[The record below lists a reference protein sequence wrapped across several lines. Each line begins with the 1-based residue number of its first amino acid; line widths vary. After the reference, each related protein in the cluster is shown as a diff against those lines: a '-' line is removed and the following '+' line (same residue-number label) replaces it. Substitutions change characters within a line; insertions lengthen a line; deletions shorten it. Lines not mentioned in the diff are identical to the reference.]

1 MTPSESEQE
10 KNATAQSTAQQARA
24 NTTQDTVLNNNKSL
38 NGAVQDTGYYKNETK
53 AGTAATTA
61 GYDASRA
68 NLKAS
73 MEAAGVSGRS
83 GVVQGNETALG
94 AKEASDLAQVQ
105 TNAFAD
111 TEKQQL
117 AANAEDVAISGQG
130 TGAGTTYSGQAT
142 TAETAR
148 QQQGAENWASLGKAV
163 TGAATTAL
171 APGVSKLWGTA

>member
-1 MTPSESEQE
+1 MTPSESQQE
-10 KNATAQSTAQQARA
+10 KNATQAS
-24 NTTQDTVLNNNKSL
+24 TTQQTAATANQNTVATNNQSL
-38 NGAVQDTGYYKNETK
+38 NGAVEATPYYASQVK
-53 AGTAATTA
+53 AGTAATTE

-83 GVVQGNETALG
+83 GVAAGNETALG
-94 AKEASDLAQVQ
+94 AKEASDLAAVK

-117 AANAEDVAISGQG
+117 AANQQDLTASGQQSN
-130 TGAGTTYSGQAT
+130 AGTTYSGQANQ
-142 TAETAR
+142 AEEQR
-148 QQQGAENWASLGKAV
+148 QATGSSNWASLGKAV

-171 APGVSKLWGTA
+171 APGVSKLWGSK